1 MLPRARLPRL
11 TRPTRLT
18 ALIIVAVLA
27 LGTAGGAIAGG
38 AMSVPTFVPKMADQ
52 VTNLDILRSQIKNYY
67 GTPTAVA
74 GAACNKDLAPAADGN
89 YAAEAASVAA
99 DGGRWLSTGARANSN
114 AMKAIVLDVDDTTLA
129 TWNYELCSNW
139 AFDPGT
145 NGQFVT
151 DQRFPAVPGMVA
163 MVNQAAENGYAII
176 FLTGRGQS
184 QEAATLGNLT
194 HDGIGVDAGY
204 PNPTT
209 LNDGEDGL
217 FTKPPVGS
225 YPAYLNKP
233 QFCGPSI
240 TAGVS
245 CPTVLYKSGVR
256 AHIEDLGY
264 EIVGNFGDQF
274 SDLKGGFAD
283 KTFKLPNPNY
293 FLP

>member
-1 MLPRARLPRL
+1 MLPRPRFA
-11 TRPTRLT
+11 RPTRVTTLIVVT
-18 ALIIVAVLA
+18 ALSLSMTAVAV
-27 LGTAGGAIAGG
+27 AGG

-99 DGGRWLSTGARANSN
+99 DGGRWLSTGARANSG

-139 AFDPGT
+139 AFDPVT

-163 MVNQAAENGYAII
+163 MANQAAADGYAVI
-176 FLTGRGQS
+176 FLTGRGQA

-204 PNPTT
+204 PAPTT
-209 LNDGEDGL
+209 LTNGEDGL

-225 YPAYLNKP
+225 YPAYLDKPEFCAASIAANK
-233 QFCGPSI
+233 
-240 TAGVS
+240 S
-245 CPTVLYKSGVR
+245 CPTIQYKSGVR

-264 EIVGNFGDQF
+264 EIVANFGDQF
-274 SDLKGGFAD
+274 SDLTGGFAD
-283 KTFKLPNPNY
+283 KTFKMPNPNY
-293 FLP
+293 YLP

>member
-1 MLPRARLPRL
+1 MLPRPRFA
-11 TRPTRLT
+11 RPTRVTTLIVVT
-18 ALIIVAVLA
+18 ALSLSMTAVAV
-27 LGTAGGAIAGG
+27 AGG

-99 DGGRWLSTGARANSN
+99 DGGRWLSTGDRATSN
-114 AMKAIVLDVDDTTLA
+114 AVKAIVLDVDDTTLA

-139 AFDPGT
+139 AFDPVT

-163 MVNQAAENGYAII
+163 MANQAAADGYAVF
-176 FLTGRGQS
+176 FLTGRGQA

-194 HDGIGVDAGY
+194 HDGIGVDAGF
-204 PNPTT
+204 PAPTT
-209 LNDGEDGL
+209 LTNGEDGL

-225 YPAYLNKP
+225 YPAYLDKP
-233 QFCGPSI
+233 EFCAASI
-240 TAGVS
+240 AANRS
-245 CPTVLYKSGVR
+245 CPTIQYKSGVR

-264 EIVGNFGDQF
+264 DIVANFGDQF
-274 SDLKGGFAD
+274 SDLTGGFAD
-283 KTFKLPNPNY
+283 KTFKMPNPNY
-293 FLP
+293 YLP

>member
-18 ALIIVAVLA
+18 ALIIVAVFA

-139 AFDPGT
+139 AFDPVS

-163 MVNQAAENGYAII
+163 MASQAAADGYAII
-176 FLTGRGQS
+176 FLTGRGQA

-204 PNPTT
+204 PAPTT
-209 LNDGEDGL
+209 LTDGEDGL

-225 YPAYLNKP
+225 YPAYLDKPEFCAASIAANK
-233 QFCGPSI
+233 
-240 TAGVS
+240 S
-245 CPTVLYKSGVR
+245 CPTIQYKSGVR

-264 EIVGNFGDQF
+264 EIVANFGDQF
-274 SDLKGGFAD
+274 SDLTGGFAD
-283 KTFKLPNPNY
+283 KTFKMPNPNY

>member
-1 MLPRARLPRL
+1 MLPRPRFA
-11 TRPTRLT
+11 RPTRVTILVVVT
-18 ALIIVAVLA
+18 ALSLSMTAVAV
-27 LGTAGGAIAGG
+27 AGG

-89 YAAEAASVAA
+89 YAAEAASVAG
-99 DGGRWLSTGARANSN
+99 DGGRWLSTGDRATSN

-139 AFDPGT
+139 AFDPVT

-163 MVNQAAENGYAII
+163 MANQAAADGYAV
-176 FLTGRGQS
+176 FFVTGRGQA

-204 PNPTT
+204 PAPTT
-209 LNDGEDGL
+209 LTNGEDGL

-225 YPAYLNKP
+225 YPAYLDKPEFCADAIAANK
-233 QFCGPSI
+233 
-240 TAGVS
+240 S
-245 CPTVLYKSGVR
+245 CPTIQYKSGVR

-264 EIVGNFGDQF
+264 EIVANFGDQF
-274 SDLKGGFAD
+274 SDLTGGFAD
-283 KTFKLPNPNY
+283 KTFKMPNPNY
-293 FLP
+293 YLP

>member
-1 MLPRARLPRL
+1 MLPRPRFA
-11 TRPTRLT
+11 RPTRVTTLIVVT
-18 ALIIVAVLA
+18 ALSLSMTAVAV
-27 LGTAGGAIAGG
+27 AGG

-89 YAAEAASVAA
+89 YAVEAASVAA
-99 DGGRWLSTGARANSN
+99 DGGRWLSTGDRANSN

-139 AFDPGT
+139 AFDPVS

-163 MVNQAAENGYAII
+163 MASQAATDGYAII
-176 FLTGRGQS
+176 FLTGRGQA

-204 PNPTT
+204 PAPTT
-209 LNDGEDGL
+209 LTSGEDGL

-233 QFCGPSI
+233 EFCAASI
-240 TAGVS
+240 AANRS
-245 CPTVLYKSGVR
+245 CPTIQYKSGVR

-264 EIVGNFGDQF
+264 DIVANFGDQF
-274 SDLKGGFAD
+274 SDLTGGFAD
-283 KTFKLPNPNY
+283 KTFKMPNPNY
-293 FLP
+293 YLP

>member
-1 MLPRARLPRL
+1 
-11 TRPTRLT
+11 
-18 ALIIVAVLA
+18 V
-27 LGTAGGAIAGG
+27 
-38 AMSVPTFVPKMADQ
+38 
-52 VTNLDILRSQIKNYY
+52 
-67 GTPTAVA
+67 
-74 GAACNKDLAPAADGN
+74 
-89 YAAEAASVAA
+89 
-99 DGGRWLSTGARANSN
+99 
-114 AMKAIVLDVDDTTLA
+114 
-129 TWNYELCSNW
+129 
-139 AFDPGT
+139 
-145 NGQFVT
+145 
-151 DQRFPAVPGMVA
+151 
-163 MVNQAAENGYAII
+163 
-176 FLTGRGQS
+176 TGRGQA

-209 LNDGEDGL
+209 LNNGEDGL

-240 TAGVS
+240 AAGVS

-264 EIVGNFGDQF
+264 EIVANFGDQF

-283 KTFKLPNPNY
+283 KTFKMPNPNY

>member
-1 MLPRARLPRL
+1 MLPRPRFA
-11 TRPTRLT
+11 RPTRVTTLIVVT
-18 ALIIVAVLA
+18 ALSLSMTAVAV
-27 LGTAGGAIAGG
+27 AGG

-139 AFDPGT
+139 AFDPVT

-163 MVNQAAENGYAII
+163 MASQAAADGYAII
-176 FLTGRGQS
+176 FLTGRGQA

-204 PNPTT
+204 PAPTT
-209 LNDGEDGL
+209 LTDGEDGL

-225 YPAYLNKP
+225 YPAYLDKPEFCAASIAANK
-233 QFCGPSI
+233 
-240 TAGVS
+240 S
-245 CPTVLYKSGVR
+245 CPTIQYKSGVR

-264 EIVGNFGDQF
+264 EIVANFGDQF
-274 SDLKGGFAD
+274 SDLTGGFAD
-283 KTFKLPNPNY
+283 KTFKMPNPNY

>member
-1 MLPRARLPRL
+1 MLPRPRFA
-11 TRPTRLT
+11 RPTRVTTLIVVT
-18 ALIIVAVLA
+18 ALSLSMTAVAV
-27 LGTAGGAIAGG
+27 AGG

-139 AFDPGT
+139 AFDPVS

-163 MVNQAAENGYAII
+163 MASQAAADGYAII
-176 FLTGRGQS
+176 FLTGRGQA

-204 PNPTT
+204 PAPTT
-209 LNDGEDGL
+209 LTDGEDGL

-225 YPAYLNKP
+225 YPAYLDKP
-233 QFCGPSI
+233 EFCAAAI
-240 TAGVS
+240 AANRS
-245 CPTVLYKSGVR
+245 CPTIQYKSGVR

-264 EIVGNFGDQF
+264 EIVANFGDQF
-274 SDLKGGFAD
+274 SDLTGGFAD
-283 KTFKLPNPNY
+283 KTFKMPNPNY

>member
-1 MLPRARLPRL
+1 MLPRPRFA
-11 TRPTRLT
+11 RPTRVTTLIVVT
-18 ALIIVAVLA
+18 ALSLSMTAVAV
-27 LGTAGGAIAGG
+27 AGG

-139 AFDPGT
+139 AFDPVT

-163 MVNQAAENGYAII
+163 MASQAAADGYAVF
-176 FLTGRGQS
+176 FLTGRGQA

-204 PNPTT
+204 PAPTT
-209 LNDGEDGL
+209 LTDGEDGL

-225 YPAYLNKP
+225 YPAYLDKPEFCAASIAANK
-233 QFCGPSI
+233 
-240 TAGVS
+240 S
-245 CPTVLYKSGVR
+245 CPTIQYKSGVR

-264 EIVGNFGDQF
+264 EIVANFGDQF
-274 SDLKGGFAD
+274 SDLTGGFAD
-283 KTFKLPNPNY
+283 KTFKMPNPNY

>member
-1 MLPRARLPRL
+1 MLPRPRFA
-11 TRPTRLT
+11 RPTRVTTLIVVT
-18 ALIIVAVLA
+18 ALSLSMTAVAV
-27 LGTAGGAIAGG
+27 AGG

-99 DGGRWLSTGARANSN
+99 DGGRWLSTGDRANSN

-139 AFDPGT
+139 AFDPVS

-163 MVNQAAENGYAII
+163 MASQAATDGYAII
-176 FLTGRGQS
+176 FLTGRGQA

-204 PNPTT
+204 PAPTT
-209 LNDGEDGL
+209 LTDGEDGL

-225 YPAYLNKP
+225 YPAYLDKP
-233 QFCGPSI
+233 EFCAASI
-240 TAGVS
+240 AANRS
-245 CPTVLYKSGVR
+245 CPTIQYKSGVR

-264 EIVGNFGDQF
+264 DIVANFGDQF
-274 SDLKGGFAD
+274 SDLTGGFAD
-283 KTFKLPNPNY
+283 KTFKMPNPNY